1 MIKLPPHF
9 MFLLPWLLSFPC
21 YAEHASTDSAQSKPR
36 YQTDGTS
43 VISATDCDKYHFS
56 KYSGL
61 TIYNAG
67 EKKHTGAQPLYPLYS
82 QIRDEHKET
91 RGWASLHG
99 GGSYEVTIFDGYH
112 NGLSPRIFENF
123 STLLS
128 HALECQAK
136 GNSGFLEALKEDLEY
151 QKNSDFF
158 HKRYSSKDGKFI
170 TDRSEE
176 KFPEITR
183 NKEILDLLRAQIDL
197 LEDLRKHSPEFF
209 SGLKEQ
215 IAKNTNPKDGYL
227 SQKLQKAVTDLKHK
241 IEKQDLSDKDFE
253 RAYKLVDLVKNN
265 PIFASLLPTD
275 QSAYYRQLLSLG
287 PSITLAPLAENS
299 KQEKF
304 SEHEQR
310 LSQVLQNAF
319 NGQSASAQYL
329 ADSKK
334 RNSPSVV
341 DRLGYWDE
349 FEAKFAQDLAKLK
362 TPEKRN
368 QVRDRVMKG
377 LEDLSHASNWTKKYP
392 PTTSHAQEALVRASR
407 LIEKETQDPI
417 AGRRSEEEQGL
428 KGEYSHQM
436 EQLKTS
442 LRLPQDEKSGQV
454 DRILSQAESE
464 LRITIPEAVKNRIRQ
479 MDPFLLDLLKDN
491 VKGGDLA
498 KTEAFKKFFLTG
510 HSTALFNL
518 KDENIAR
525 LLFGRLE
532 NLSRNSPLLKDLSG
546 EEKQFLSQGLWA
558 IVKPGSMKEDEW
570 RKNYSKIRNQLLKP
584 LEPFLS
590 QINNPPTGYRNL
602 PNDVKALLY
611 TIEMLDSLGNHNVNP
626 YAFWEKPETSQFY
639 ETESVAH
646 RMAEEAKL
654 LKQTKASSQQ
664 VEQRL
669 SGLLPTAE
677 IHGLPTHARVAHLT
691 RMAQGSEGSEQENLK
706 LLGDII
712 SHKGNRT
719 PTRSEID
726 QLKSLVFTN
735 SDPSNIQIALQSR
748 VPELFK
754 LLTTVQDQIPGPI
767 DNSEQRAAWEEQ
779 NKKRSE
785 LIQKEV
791 RKAQSDLIDRLH
803 HTDQEPARSQLVS
816 ALYVL
821 RKLDAAGPEAFQTWL
836 NSSEPQDL
844 ADKALVGAA
853 FQSSANQSRFSLEP
867 FMDKL
872 DGMAGKED
880 KETVARFQLAQN
892 VEDSFL
898 GLAKLKTTL
907 GENDP
912 RVQTLETALR
922 SNFGK
927 EFSELQQ
934 KAKAKLDGRTL
945 KQENGKRSLLSKY
958 PNDLKWNEEFQA
970 FEIDK
975 NKSAISKEML
985 EDLETHYP
993 GFKVVLRDSN
1003 TGATSPF
1010 HDGKKALDNWVQDRS
1025 LDFLNNGL
1033 YIGENQWFPLN
1044 ETTAMMFIRQPDNSL
1059 KPVLADRLTLERK
1072 LEQQKRTTNEAQ
1084 TAYHNAKE
1092 AYGKFG
1098 HGAEGFGRAVISSH
1112 SSILLGPVVYGA
1124 YLMGLTE
1131 HLKPE
1136 NSSQTRNEEKTYQSY
1151 RKAVEDLRQ
1160 FGQLGPQTGE
1170 TAEAERKKQNDWTK
1184 TALQQE
1190 RQSIQSYEDN
1200 AMLTHD
1206 ITLFL
1211 LSLPVGGIGAQV
1223 GKTAITSAER
1233 VVLQKALE
1241 KTTDAAVRQGLSKL
1255 LAQEVITVAQA
1266 NASRQIIGAAAR
1278 EFSKSTLARMGM
1290 NQFSKQLVQSTKYA
1304 AAFGGLPTALVLG
1317 YEERKAAN
1325 KRAEIEAKFNQKKEW
1340 RKHPK
1345 EPQREAGKAEEQFQK
1360 EWREWVEESQFD
1372 KNRDGKPDF
1381 LQPELKD
1388 VATSGPDRARYLQ
1401 GLLDT
1406 QRQFFVMGGVGQL
1419 LPGSRMLYH
1428 MGASA
1433 LAEEELK
1440 ILHGEGSLKDLLNF
1454 HKQKE
1459 ALLQAGKDTLQ
1470 MAPGIALQRLGM
1482 QKLPPGLQRNFK
1494 LGGFSTNTREGLGI
1508 TMFITGNK
1516 VTDALVNGT
1525 LPEIDAQLVAS
1536 LGMEFYIGRGMARQ
1550 TNLKL
1555 AEEAL
1560 MRLPNPS
1567 PERIAGPIAKNSKP
1581 TSTRTPQTI
1590 EEIAQQYGREAVE
1603 YKLLNMPHS
1612 QLTEESFRNLQNQ
1625 ASQYFKNRATELTEQ
1640 LKNNPHSQKYAEQL
1654 SQELENLKK
1663 QIQGT
1668 RYFRLSPEERA
1679 QKSKELAQLEE
1690 ALKLRNLEALQ
1701 QNWTEISE
1709 FTRQNQRFNA
1719 QLNNLS
1725 SPQSAREIRTLFEK
1739 LGAPEVAEALVK
1751 SAKKNN
1757 PIGQVASRLMRQ
1769 GWQGIENYTG
1779 LASAIYEPAAVS
1791 FENERANRVLLR
1803 TYRDNA
1809 DNPQV
1814 QQSLKDFIGRNRA
1827 EAFGALKSSE
1837 IKTETDKDAT
1847 KVYALYEMARLG
1859 VVTRDSAKEPVEKT
1873 MNEFVDFVTAHR
1885 EMSPNKTLKDLWTI
1899 YSAGGTDGAQGA
1911 SRALPPKPLQ
1921 LPGRTG
1927 K

>member
-1 MIKLPPHF
+1 MTKLPPHF

-91 RGWASLHG
+91 RGWASPHG

-183 NKEILDLLRAQIDL
+183 NKEILDLLVAQIDL
-197 LEDLRKHSPEFF
+197 LEDLRKYSPEFF
-209 SGLKEQ
+209 SGLQEQ
-215 IAKNTNPKDGYL
+215 IAKNTNPKDGYI

-241 IEKQDLSDKDFE
+241 VEKQDGGEAEIGKALHLAE
-253 RAYKLVDLVKNN
+253 LIKNN
-265 PIFASLLPTD
+265 PIFASLLPPD
-275 QSAYYRQLLSLG
+275 QSAYYRQLLSIG
-287 PSITLAPLAENS
+287 PSMTLAPLTENS

-319 NGQSASAQYL
+319 NGQSASAQFL
-329 ADSKK
+329 ADPKK
-334 RNSPSVV
+334 RNSPSGL
-341 DRLGYWDE
+341 DRLNYWND
-349 FEAKFAQDLAKLK
+349 FEAKFADDLAKLK
-362 TPEKRN
+362 TPEERN

-377 LEDLSHASNWTKKYP
+377 LQELSHGSNWTQNYP
-392 PTTSHAQEALVRASR
+392 PTTSHAQEALIRASR
-407 LIEKETQDPI
+407 LIEKQAEDPI
-417 AGRRSEEEQGL
+417 AGRKSEIEQL
-428 KGEYSHQM
+428 QKGDYSHQIS
-436 EQLKTS
+436 QLKTS
-442 LRLPQDEKSGQV
+442 FRRPKDANGQQIEKT
-454 DRILSQAESE
+454 LNKAEAQFN
-464 LRITIPEAVKNRIRQ
+464 ITIPEAIKNKIRQ

-821 RKLDAAGPEAFQTWL
+821 RKIDAAGPEAFQTWL

-934 KAKAKLDGRTL
+934 KAKAKLNERTL

-970 FEIDK
+970 FEVDK
-975 NKSAISKEML
+975 NKSAISERML
-985 EDLETHYP
+985 GDLEKEYP
-993 GFKVVLRDSN
+993 GFKVVFRDH
-1003 TGATSPF
+1003 TSGTSEPH
-1010 HDGKKALDNWVQDRS
+1010 HDGRKALEDWIEDRS
-1025 LDFLNNGL
+1025 VDFLNEGL
-1033 YIGENQWFPLN
+1033 YVGEGQWFPLN
-1044 ETTAMMFIRQPDNSL
+1044 DKTAIKLKRQGDGSL
-1059 KPVLADRLTLERK
+1059 KPELGDRAA
-1072 LEQQKRTTNEAQ
+1072 LEQQLQKHIKETQDAENN
-1084 TAYHNAKE
+1084 YHNAKE
-1092 AYGKFG
+1092 KFG
-1098 HGAEGFGRAVISSH
+1098 SFWHGAEGFARGLGNFY
-1112 SSILLGPVVYGA
+1112 LLGLVDGPEGSKKTKN
-1124 YLMGLTE
+1124 LT
-1131 HLKPE
+1131 
-1136 NSSQTRNEEKTYQSY
+1136 QSY
-1151 RKAVEDLRQ
+1151 AQYRAAVSGLSD
-1160 FGQLGPQTGE
+1160 FGQLGADANN
-1170 TAEAERKKQNDWTK
+1170 TARKEIRKRNDWTK

-1223 GKTAITSAER
+1223 EKTAITSAER
-1233 VVLQKALE
+1233 IVLQKALE

-1266 NASRQIIGAAAR
+1266 NASRQIIGTAAR
-1278 EFSKSTLARMGM
+1278 EFSKSTLGRMGM
-1290 NQFSKQLVQSTKYA
+1290 NQFSKQLVQSTKTAGIFSIPLGIGLASEEISA
-1304 AAFGGLPTALVLG
+1304 AT
-1317 YEERKAAN
+1317 
-1325 KRAEIEAKFNQKKEW
+1325 KRNDIETKFKQGKEW
-1340 RKHPK
+1340 RKYPN
-1345 EPQREAGKAEEQFQK
+1345 EPQREEGKSEAQFEK
-1360 EWREWVEESQFD
+1360 EWLEWYAESQFD
-1372 KNRDGKPDF
+1372 RNRDGKPDF
-1381 LQPELKD
+1381 LQSELKD
-1388 VATSGPDRARYLQ
+1388 VAISGPDRARYAQ
-1401 GLLDT
+1401 GFFDT
-1406 QRQFFVMGGVGQL
+1406 QRTFFEMGMVGQA
-1419 LPGSRMLYH
+1419 LPNSGMLTHIFGSQM
-1428 MGASA
+1428 M
-1433 LAEEELK
+1433 EQELR
-1440 ILHGEGSLKDLLNF
+1440 ILHGRGKASNPSQPQTQLG
-1454 HKQKE
+1454 
-1459 ALLQAGKDTLQ
+1459 ALWDATKGTAH
-1470 MAPGIALQRLGM
+1470 MVPGIVLQRLGM
-1482 QKLPPGLQRNFK
+1482 AALPPGLQKNFQ
-1494 LGGFSTNTREGLGI
+1494 LGKSKTNTREIVGVAGFTLGNQSATALAEGKI
-1508 TMFITGNK
+1508 PK
-1516 VTDALVNGT
+1516 LTDVNT
-1525 LPEIDAQLVAS
+1525 LTSI
-1536 LGMEFYIGRGMARQ
+1536 GMDFYIGRSMAQ
-1550 TNLKL
+1550 HANLKL
-1555 AEEAL
+1555 AQEAL
-1560 MRLPNPS
+1560 KQLPRPS
-1567 PERIAGPIAKNSKP
+1567 NGALALEGPGSKTLNSSRQK
-1581 TSTRTPQTI
+1581 PQTI
-1590 EEIAQQYGREAVE
+1590 EDVAKAYGSEAVE
-1603 YKLLNMPHS
+1603 FALFNMSPKQLAEAKSPQLL
-1612 QLTEESFRNLQNQ
+1612 EQ
-1625 ASQYFKNRATELTEQ
+1625 ATQYFKTRRAQLAEQ
-1640 LKNNPHSQKYAEQL
+1640 VKDNPHAQKGAEQIF
-1654 SQELENLKK
+1654 QELQAARKELR
-1663 QIQGT
+1663 GT
-1668 RYFRLSPEERA
+1668 GYFRMSPEQRA
-1679 QKSKELAQLEE
+1679 QKYLEITQLEK
-1690 ALKLRNLEALQ
+1690 ALEFRNVEGYQ
-1701 QNWTEISE
+1701 QNW
-1709 FTRQNQRFNA
+1709 A
-1719 QLNNLS
+1719 QTS
-1725 SPQSAREIRTLFEK
+1725 ASARMQESLTAHLNHINSPEVQQKVKILFQELGTPELGEALIQSGKQAISTPTK
-1739 LGAPEVAEALVK
+1739 LGQTLTRAYDAVD
-1751 SAKKNN
+1751 
-1757 PIGQVASRLMRQ
+1757 Q
-1769 GWQGIENYTG
+1769 YTG
-1779 LASAIYEPAAVS
+1779 LPSAVYKLSAPS
-1791 FENERANRVLLR
+1791 NETLHQRANDVLIR
-1803 TYRDNA
+1803 AYRDKA
-1809 DNPQV
+1809 GEPEV
-1814 QQSLKDFIGRNRA
+1814 QKRLGFFIVLNRA

-1859 VVTRDSAKEPVEKT
+1859 LVTRDSAREPVKKT
-1873 MNEFVDFVTAHR
+1873 MNEFVDFVTAPR
-1885 EMSPNKTLKDLWTI
+1885 ENSSDKTLKDLWTI

-1911 SRALPPKPLQ
+1911 SRALPPKPLE
-1921 LPGRTG
+1921 LPGRPG